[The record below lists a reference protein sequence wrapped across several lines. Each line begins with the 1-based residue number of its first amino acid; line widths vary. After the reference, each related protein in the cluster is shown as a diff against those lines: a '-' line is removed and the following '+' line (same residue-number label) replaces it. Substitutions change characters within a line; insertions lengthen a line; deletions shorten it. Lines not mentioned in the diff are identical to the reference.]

1 MPKVKPPIAKTFD
14 FFQSVI
20 PTLQNA
26 GHYNNY
32 NKNIHTFFVYPKRSL
47 NMFDYSVVNKV
58 VEAIVADLN
67 PRMIVIFGSVAK
79 GCATDTSDIDVMVV
93 MDTDRR
99 FVERSFPIQRALI
112 KRKINV
118 DRDIFVVTPEEF
130 GQDIDDETSL
140 VHEAFNT
147 GYVVYEV

>member
-1 MPKVKPPIAKTFD
+1 
-14 FFQSVI
+14 
-20 PTLQNA
+20 
-26 GHYNNY
+26 
-32 NKNIHTFFVYPKRSL
+32 
-47 NMFDYSVVNKV
+47 MFDYSVVNKV
-58 VEAIVADLN
+58 VDAIVADLN

-79 GCATDTSDIDVMVV
+79 GCATDASDIDVMVV

-112 KRKINV
+112 KRRINV

-147 GYVVYEV
+147 GYVAYEV